1 MEWLTTIVEYYDQN
15 KIAFFIAAITI
26 LVLLLARFKSL
37 LFRLFL
43 LAMVLFGTYFWVTH
57 LSGVASEYK
66 DLMIERYFPRERL
79 K

>member
-15 KIAFFIAAITI
+15 KIVFFIAAISI

-37 LFRLFL
+37 FFRLFL
-43 LAMVLFGTYFWVTH
+43 LALVLFGTYYWVTH
-57 LSGVASEYK
+57 LSGEVSEFK
-66 DLMIERYFPRERL
+66 DLIIERYIPRERL

>member
-26 LVLLLARFKSL
+26 FVLLLARFKSL
-37 LFRLFL
+37 FFRLFL
-43 LAMVLFGTYFWVTH
+43 LAMVLFGTYFWVTY
-57 LSGVASEYK
+57 LGAEVAEFK
-66 DLMIERYFPRERL
+66 DLIIERHFPRERL

>member
-15 KIAFFIAAITI
+15 KIAFFIAAITT

-43 LAMVLFGTYFWVTH
+43 LALVLFGTYYWVAH
-57 LSGVASEYK
+57 LGAEVAQLK
-66 DLMIERYFPRERL
+66 DLIIERHFPRERL